1 MQMKTQVADTN
12 KFIKT
17 LLCSK
22 FTLLSAVGLA
32 AALGVHF
39 IPSPQ
44 ERELRE
50 TTTRTVAS
58 PDGFDRTT
66 NVAEFEADESQAD
79 QLSVNDPN
87 QPQVIEIRQDP
98 QSDLATVTVEVPPG
112 ITQVTLQSLD
122 GAQEWVTRAVAHAGG
137 LGTNLTFHAPAGVN
151 PEHLRVVGEAH
162 GGPDT
167 PAADTHEPVRAP
179 ADAQTKFARFSAT
192 QPPAPGGN
200 RGPMAGAL
208 NAGATEVGGGQT
220 TTPRAVTESDIWKIR
235 GQTLYFFNQLR
246 GLQIIDISNPD
257 GPIRLG
263 KLALPAVGEDMYI
276 LDDSHVILLA
286 RKGSRWDQSE
296 IIAVRISEGTP
307 SITAR
312 LDVDGTISTSRLVGT
327 ALYVA
332 ADSYQTIITDP
343 LSETIGG
350 VVAYVYG
357 TQLAAFD
364 FSNPESPAARNTLWF
379 DGWNS
384 NAVLATDRFFFIA
397 STTDYLNSAI
407 HFVDIS
413 SPDGTMVAKGTI
425 QAAGSVADKFKMGLN
440 GDVFTAI
447 SQVWDWTDEETQNIS
462 KLETFSLADP
472 NTPVALGELS
482 IGAGEQLYAT
492 RVEAGRAYVV
502 TAEQID
508 PLWIIDLSDPA
519 NPGVTGELEAPGFST
534 YIQPL
539 GSQLV
544 TIGIVDNHVAVS
556 LFDVQNPAAPVLLS
570 RVAAGGS
577 NSWSEAVW
585 NEKAFSVLPEAGL
598 ILVPNSG
605 WNSESGFASQV
616 QLIDLGATSLTL
628 RGVINQPFEPRRAT
642 VFENRILSISSH
654 ELLTVNAA
662 DRDRPA
668 VTSDVALAWAVDRVF
683 VQGNYLIEV
692 ENGNTWTN
700 GAPTLR
706 VALASDP
713 DQVESETNLAAAP
726 IVGATT
732 RDGQLYLAQCEVQT
746 SESDEPTSTLIVSSY
761 DLTQLPQLLLRG
773 QTQTAVEA
781 VDAGASLDGLWP
793 NPGVLVWAAGG
804 NNSGPIY
811 SPMPVIMDVGLVSG
825 GTPILS
831 TSAAVNPGRAT
842 GTSGAVL
849 GSVSATTVNG
859 GVTGP
864 DSFPITD
871 GGRPG
876 DFWWWGGSTQGR
888 LFAFDVAVAG
898 PPVFLSDTT
907 FASDAW
913 STGAA
918 FTADSVVYASH
929 AGALE
934 VNGTAAQDWAEGWFL
949 DVIDFTNPAAPV
961 VRAPVSIPTKLI
973 GVNNATRQSATLFTL
988 GGHVWD
994 ETNPG
999 ESLDASTYDG
1009 VSVTLLD
1016 TVSLADW
1023 SNPAV
1028 SDGATIFIGKAT
1040 DDSRG
1045 AIETWTLSGD
1055 NRLTLLGSVAVASPP
1070 WNVRAFGDLL
1080 AAQTDGQILLF
1091 DKSDSLSLRQIGS
1104 SESNWAFFG
1113 LNLNTAAGEMTRGL
1127 WVPLGDYGVLL
1138 IAVDLD

>member
-1 MQMKTQVADTN
+1 MQMKTEVADTN

-17 LLCSK
+17 LLFSK

-39 IPSPQ
+39 LPSPQ
-44 ERELRE
+44 QPELRV
-50 TTTRTVAS
+50 TTTRTVTS

-66 NVAEFEADESQAD
+66 NVAESEADESQAD

-122 GAQEWVTRAVAHAGG
+122 GPHEWVTRAVAHADG
-137 LGTNLTFHAPAGVN
+137 LGTNLTFHAPARVN

-162 GGPDT
+162 SGPVA
-167 PAADTHEPVRAP
+167 PAADTIEPVRAP
-179 ADAQTKFARFSAT
+179 ADAQTKFARLSAT
-192 QPPAPGGN
+192 QPLAPPGN
-200 RGPMAGAL
+200 RGPMAPGAL
-208 NAGATEVGGGQT
+208 DAGATEVAGGET
-220 TTPRAVTESDIWKIR
+220 TTARDVTESDIWKIR

-257 GPIRLG
+257 GPVRLG
-263 KLALPAVGEDMYI
+263 KLALPAVGEEMYI
-276 LDDSHVILLA
+276 LDDSHLILLA

-312 LDVDGTISTSRLVGT
+312 LDVDGTITTSRLVGT

-332 ADSYQTIITDP
+332 ADSYQTIVTDP
-343 LSETIGG
+343 LSETNGG
-350 VVAYVYG
+350 GAVAYVYG
-357 TQLAAFD
+357 AQLAAFD
-364 FSNPESPAARNTLWF
+364 FSNPEAPAARNTLWF

-384 NAVLATDRFFFIA
+384 SAVLATDQFFFIA
-397 STTDYLNSAI
+397 STTDYLSSAI
-407 HFVDIS
+407 HVVDIS

-447 SQVWDWTDEETQNIS
+447 SQVWDWTGEETQNIS

-472 NTPVALGELS
+472 NTPVALAELS

-492 RVEAGRAYVV
+492 RIESGRAYVV

-519 NPGVTGELEAPGFST
+519 NPRVTGELEAPGFST
-534 YIQPL
+534 YIQSL

-544 TIGIVDNHVAVS
+544 TIGIVDNQVAVS

-598 ILVPNSG
+598 ILVPHSG
-605 WNSESGFASQV
+605 WNSESGLASQV

-628 RGVINQPFEPRRAT
+628 RGVINQRFEPRRAT

-662 DRDRPA
+662 DRDQP
-668 VTSDVALAWAVDRVF
+668 VVSSDVALAWAVDRAF
-683 VQGNYLIEV
+683 MQGNYLIEV
-692 ENGNTWTN
+692 ENGSNWTN

-706 VALASDP
+706 VTLASDP
-713 DQVESETNLAAAP
+713 DTVESETNLAAAP

-732 RDGQLYLAQCEVQT
+732 RDGQLYLAQADFQT
-746 SESDEPTSTLIVSSY
+746 FQSGETTAILIVSSY
-761 DLTQLPQLLLRG
+761 DLTQLPQILLRG
-773 QTQTAVEA
+773 QTQTAVDA
-781 VDAGASLDGLWP
+781 VDADASLDALWP
-793 NPGVLVWAAGG
+793 NPGVLVWASSG
-804 NNSGPIY
+804 NNWGQIY
-811 SPMPVIMDVGLVSG
+811 SATPVVIDVAFSG
-825 GTPILS
+825 GIPILS
-831 TSAAVNPGRAT
+831 PSAAVKPGRGA
-842 GTSGAVL
+842 GTNAAVSGR
-849 GSVSATTVNG
+849 GSVTTVNA
-859 GVTGP
+859 VTEPGSLP
-864 DSFPITD
+864 TTG

-876 DFWWWGGSTQGR
+876 DFWWWGGGRRGR
-888 LFAFDVAVAG
+888 LFAFDVAAAG
-898 PPVFLSDTT
+898 APVFLSETT
-907 FASDAW
+907 FARDAW
-913 STGAA
+913 SVGAA
-918 FTADSVVYASH
+918 FAADSTIYASH

-934 VNGTAAQDWAEGWFL
+934 VNDTDAQGWAEGWFL

-961 VRAPVSIPTKLI
+961 VRAPVSIPTTLI

-988 GGHVWD
+988 GWHVWD
-994 ETNPG
+994 EANS
-999 ESLDASTYDG
+999 EQSLDASTYNA
-1009 VSVTLLD
+1009 VSVALLD
-1016 TVSLADW
+1016 TVPLAGW
-1023 SNPAV
+1023 PNPAV
-1028 SDGATIFIGKAT
+1028 ADGGTIFIGKAT

-1055 NRLTLLGSVAVASPP
+1055 GRLTFLGSTAFASAP
-1070 WNVRAFGDLL
+1070 WNLRGFGDLL
-1080 AAQTDGQILLF
+1080 AAQTDGQVLLF
-1091 DKSDSLSLRQIGS
+1091 DKSDSVSLRQIGLR
-1104 SESNWAFFG
+1104 ESNSAFFG
-1113 LNLNTAAGEMTRGL
+1113 LNLNTAAGEVTRGL
-1127 WVPLGDYGVLL
+1127 WIPLGEYGVLS
-1138 IAVDLD
+1138 IAGDPD